1 MTEQHHR
8 DEARLGL
15 RVSVREFVNIAAPRQ
30 WKEETEM
37 GDGSGMKETPPVPK
51 KTFHCLVFL
60 VEICLWHLVEILF
73 HFQVICCFVRRHSC
87 FNRSL

>member
-1 MTEQHHR
+1 MTEQHQR

-37 GDGSGMKETPPVPK
+37 GDGSGMKEIPPVPK

-60 VEICLWHLVEILF
+60 VEICLWHLVENPVLLSGYLLLCPKAF
-73 HFQVICCFVRRHSC
+73 RF
-87 FNRSL
+87 